1 MQFSCDIL
9 AHENGVSCDIL
20 AHENFA
26 NSTFPYFYIVF
37 SCDILAHEKYIA
49 KTPKS
54 FM

>member
-9 AHENGVSCDIL
+9 AHENSVSCDIL

-26 NSTFPYFYIVF
+26 NLTFPYFYIVF

-49 KTPKS
+49 KAPKS

>member
-26 NSTFPYFYIVF
+26 NSTLPYFYIVF
-37 SCDILAHEKYIA
+37 SCDILSHEKYIA